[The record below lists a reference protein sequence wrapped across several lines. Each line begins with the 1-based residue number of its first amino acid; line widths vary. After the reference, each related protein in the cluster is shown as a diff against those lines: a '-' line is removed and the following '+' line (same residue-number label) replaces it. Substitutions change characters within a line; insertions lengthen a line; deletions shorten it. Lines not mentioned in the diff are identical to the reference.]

1 MDRRSN
7 SFDKKPGNHKPS
19 RSNDKPRSFNKGATP
34 FKKREDGDKPE
45 RPFRKFDDEKGKE
58 RRSFDKPGF
67 KKREDGDRPARS
79 YGNRDGFKKD
89 FNFSDRPKRSFPDRD
104 SRDGDR
110 KPFEKREGFKKDF
123 NSSDRPKRS
132 FPDKDSRDGDK
143 KPFEKREGFKKD
155 FNSSDRPD
163 RDKKPYGSRAS
174 SSGTGGK
181 STPYSGRLGAKAG
194 TSEDTGRKPFQ
205 NSEGGKKPY
214 GKTSSF
220 KPNRKRSF
228 EGDED
233 KKPFE
238 KREDFKKDFSPSDRP
253 KRSFDK
259 DDKPKK
265 PFVKKDE
272 DAAEEKPK
280 TAFKTPH
287 KFKKAGGEVEEVI
300 VNVPAEK
307 PPHRKRKVL
316 DEPDVELP
324 TNQLMTLNKYIA
336 HSGECS
342 RREAGE
348 LVKQGKVKVNG
359 ELVMDPG
366 YRVQETD
373 QVSLLGKKLK
383 PIRDLAYVLLNKP
396 KGYITTT
403 EDPQERATV
412 MELVEGAGVER
423 LYPVGRLDRN
433 TSGLLLL
440 TNDGD
445 LAQKLSH
452 PSYEIK
458 KVYQV
463 TLDKPITKS
472 DFDKVVAGVEL
483 EDGIAHVDELAQL
496 EDKNELGLE
505 IHSGRNRIVRR
516 IFEALGYQ
524 VEKLDRM
531 MYAGLTKKNLP
542 RGKWR
547 FLDERE
553 IVLLKHFKT

>member
-7 SFDKKPGNHKPS
+7 SFDKKPGNRKPFKS
-19 RSNDKPRSFNKGATP
+19 DDKPRSFNKGAKP
-34 FKKREDGDKPE
+34 FKRREDGDKPE
-45 RPFRKFDDEKGKE
+45 RPYRKFDDEKGKE
-58 RRSFDKPGF
+58 RRPFDKPGF
-67 KKREDGDRPARS
+67 KKREDGDRPARP
-79 YGNRDGFKKD
+79 YGNRD
-89 FNFSDRPKRSFPDRD
+89 
-104 SRDGDR
+104 
-110 KPFEKREGFKKDF
+110 GFKKDF

-132 FPDKDSRDGDK
+132 FPDRDSRDGDK

-155 FNSSDRPD
+155 FNNSDRPKRSFPDRDSRDGDKKPFEKRENFKKDFNNSDRPD
-163 RDKKPYGSRAS
+163 RDKKPYGSRAAS
-174 SSGTGGK
+174 GGK
-181 STPYSGRLGAKAG
+181 SAPYSGRLGAKAG
-194 TSEDTGRKPFQ
+194 TSEDSGRKPFQ
-205 NSEGGKKPY
+205 DREGDKKPY
-214 GKTSSF
+214 NKSSF

-228 EGDED
+228 EGDEE
-233 KKPFE
+233 KSPFE
-238 KREDFKKDFSPSDRP
+238 KREGFKKDSKAFDKP

-259 DDKPKK
+259 DDKPKV
-265 PFVKKDE
+265 PFVKKNE
-272 DAAEEKPK
+272 DAEEEKPK
-280 TAFKTPH
+280 TAFMTPH
-287 KFKKAGGEVEEVI
+287 KFKRTAAAAEASETLET
-300 VNVPAEK
+300 PADK
-307 PPHRKRKVL
+307 PGRKRKKIE
-316 DEPDVELP
+316 EPDIDLP
-324 TNQLMTLNKYIA
+324 SNQLMTLNKYIA

-373 QVSLLGKKLK
+373 QVSFLGKKLK
-383 PIRDLAYVLLNKP
+383 PIKDLAYVLLNKP

-403 EDPQERATV
+403 DDPQERATV
-412 MELVEGAGVER
+412 MELVQGTGIER

-516 IFEALGYQ
+516 IFEALGYE